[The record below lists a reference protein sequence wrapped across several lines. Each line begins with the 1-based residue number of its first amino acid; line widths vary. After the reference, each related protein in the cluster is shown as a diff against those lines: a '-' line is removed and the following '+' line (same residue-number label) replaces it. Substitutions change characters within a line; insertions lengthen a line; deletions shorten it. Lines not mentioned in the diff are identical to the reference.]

1 MGHKK
6 GDLIYIPI
14 KTVDGVLKDFQLPD
28 YEFEALLTL
37 YPPEVL
43 FRALLHQL
51 GEDPSRNGLIDTPK
65 RWVKF
70 MREFLEPQEFNFTTF
85 PSEGSDEMI
94 IVNNIPFY
102 SFCEHHVAP
111 IVGFASIAYIPNDE
125 IVGLSKL
132 PRTLD
137 MFANR
142 LQNQERITSQVA
154 EFLMTKLKPK
164 GVAVSITA
172 RHFCMEMRGVKK
184 HDTQTTTTKLLGVFH
199 DDASAKSEFLNRI
212 K

>member
-1 MGHKK
+1 MGHEK
-6 GDLIYIPI
+6 GGLIKIPV
-14 KTVDGVLKDFQLPD
+14 KTENGNLFD
-28 YEFEALLTL
+28 YSIGQTEMANITN

-43 FRALLHQL
+43 FYSILKQL
-51 GEDPSRNGLIDTPK
+51 GEDPNRDGLVDTPK
-65 RWVKF
+65 RWIKF
-70 MREFLEPQEFNFTTF
+70 MREFLTPQEFNFTTF
-85 PSEGSDEMI
+85 PAEGMDEMV

-111 IVGFASIAYIPNDE
+111 IVGFGSIAYIPNNR

-154 EFLMTKLKPK
+154 EFLMDRLDAK
-164 GVAVSITA
+164 GVAVSLTA
-172 RHFCMEMRGVKK
+172 RHYCMEMRGVKK

-199 DDASAKSEFLNRI
+199 SDPSAKSEFLTKIN